1 MSTRRIML
9 YAVVAFGLMAAGCA
23 EVDDEDDAGAG
34 STTSIVA
41 DATTEADATDTGG
54 TSEAA
59 DTGETSEPGDTTG
72 GGADADAALAWALDY
87 TGGSGGAAAGE
98 PIKIGVASNA
108 SFFPEIEEGAEIAA
122 EFVSEELGGVDGR
135 PIQLETCLVVTAE
148 DGATCGAQFA
158 NDDNIVLVVT
168 GSMLAGNEDLF
179 ASVAGSKPAYVVD
192 PVTVADYTATDAIS
206 YNTAALGA
214 AMGGGLWL
222 SEDVQPARAALVIT
236 DDAAGRGAI
245 TLLQP
250 VLEDAGIELA
260 PVFVPPTATA
270 PEIESALRSIDPGP
284 DDAILLGL
292 FQQGCIAAYDALANL
307 GIDATTQTVATTYAC
322 WGPRM
327 QEHVANTGEPG
338 LLPDGWYFANPL
350 GYKLFGSDLESGL
363 DTYTLAVEAAGAQ
376 EKMSVPGLAESFAAL
391 MSMTRHLDAVDG
403 DYSFATLDAEIRGFT
418 GPAMLQAGPIACGAP
433 PLFTGVCSTRVSIHR
448 YVDGDW
454 EDVRTG
460 DDLIDIS
467 PVVMQEG

>member
-1 MSTRRIML
+1 MSARHRFL
-9 YAVVAFGLMAAGCA
+9 VALAALGLLAAGCA
-23 EVDDEDDAGAG
+23 EVDDGDEAGGG
-34 STTSIVA
+34 STTTVA
-41 DATTEADATDTGG
+41 ADT
-54 TSEAA
+54 A
-59 DTGETSEPGDTTG
+59 DTGETGDTAADSSGQADTTEADG
-72 GGADADAALAWALDY
+72 DADADAATAWALDY
-87 TGGSGGAAAGE
+87 TGGPGGAATGE
-98 PIKIGVASNA
+98 PIRIGVASNA

-122 EFVSEELGGVDGR
+122 DFATEQLGGVDGR
-135 PIQLETCLVVTAE
+135 PIELETCLVVTAE

-158 NDDNIVLVVT
+158 NDDDIVLVVT

-192 PVTVADYTATDAIS
+192 PVTVADYTATDAVS

-214 AMGGGLWL
+214 AMGGGIWL
-222 SEDVQPARAALVIT
+222 AEDVQPPRAALIIT

-245 TLLQP
+245 TLLEP
-250 VLEDAGIELA
+250 VLAEAGIELA

-307 GIDATTQTVATTYAC
+307 GIDANEQTVATTYAC

-327 QEHVANTGEPG
+327 QEHVANSGEQG

-350 GYKLFGSDLESGL
+350 GYNLFGSDLESGL
-363 DTYTLAVEAAGAQ
+363 DTYQLAVEAAGK
-376 EKMSVPGLAESFAAL
+376 EDKMSVPGLAESFAAL
-391 MSMTRHLDAVDG
+391 MSMTRHLNAVDG
-403 DYSFATLDAEIRGFT
+403 DYSFASLDAEIRDFE

-433 PLFTGVCSTRVSIHR
+433 PIFTGVCSTRVSVHR
-448 YVDGDW
+448 YADGAW
-454 EDVRTG
+454 EDVRAG

-467 PVVMQEG
+467 PVVMQAE